1 MDIDAGAFIRGS
13 VRVGVR
19 ARPVRNVA
27 PYRSECKVV
36 RIGLRALMVRASLY
50 EGEGRAGPPTEPRM
64 APPPAR
70 LSPALP
76 VALRQGAFH
85 RRSEERRVGKGC
97 VSTCRSR
104 GSP

>member
-1 MDIDAGAFIRGS
+1 MRISDWSSDVCSSDLFIRGS

-76 VALRQGAFH
+76 VALRQGEFH
-85 RRSEERRVGKGC
+85 RV
-97 VSTCRSR
+97 TCLRC
-104 GSP
+104 